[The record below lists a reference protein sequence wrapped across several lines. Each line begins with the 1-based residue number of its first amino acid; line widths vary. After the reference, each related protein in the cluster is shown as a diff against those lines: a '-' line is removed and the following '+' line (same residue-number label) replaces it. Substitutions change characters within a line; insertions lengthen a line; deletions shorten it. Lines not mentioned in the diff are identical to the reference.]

1 MKDFFVS
8 PLFFAI
14 LAGFLAT
21 YLYQVFF
28 KAGQEQNDLKSQE
41 YVDRLTP
48 ENLAQ
53 MKSAL
58 GEGNKIE
65 AIKVLRAGAEI
76 GLKEANRVVK
86 YLKRTNSS

>member
-1 MKDFFVS
+1 MKDFLVS

-28 KAGQEQNDLKSQE
+28 KASQEQNDLKSQE
-41 YVDRLTP
+41 YVDRLNP
-48 ENLAQ
+48 DDLAL

-58 GEGNKIE
+58 ASGKPDE
-65 AIKVLRAGAEI
+65 AINVLRTGAKI
-76 GLKEANRVVK
+76 GEKEAGRVLK
-86 YLKRTNSS
+86 YLKRTDI